1 MSALYAVAQRYIP
14 HLLSLAET
22 ANGTK
27 PAFIVTSSL
36 LPKQP
41 IPEVFALSLVKA
53 AQRNLMQSLDM
64 TYGGKGV
71 HIGVI
76 NVAGEVSPEN
86 KERSPKRIA
95 QVTWNW
101 CERAGRGAREFEVDV

>member
-1 MSALYAVAQRYIP
+1 MSALYIVAQRYIP
-14 HLLSLAET
+14 HLLSLAKT
-22 ANGTK
+22 DSAK

-76 NVAGEVSPEN
+76 NVAGEVSPES

-95 QVTWNW
+95 QVTWDW
-101 CERAGRGAREFEVDV
+101 SERASRGTREFEVDV